1 MIEHVQAKKRMNNG
15 NKKVE
20 SEVKAMINKYVKET
34 LQRHKD
40 LKTRWEEC
48 ALELRE
54 LAKIETE
61 YAKMDKMRKEII

>member
-1 MIEHVQAKKRMNNG
+1 M
-15 NKKVE
+15 E